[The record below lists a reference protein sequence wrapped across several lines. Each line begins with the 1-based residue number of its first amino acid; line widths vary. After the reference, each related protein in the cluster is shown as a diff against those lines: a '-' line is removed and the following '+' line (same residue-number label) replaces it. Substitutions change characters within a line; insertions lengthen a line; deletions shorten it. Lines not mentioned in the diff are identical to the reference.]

1 MYLNIQPL
9 YFLDSWADSGILD
22 WRCYVTPTTF
32 IVAWIC
38 SIHTL
43 QGGKE
48 MKKTLLKALAIS
60 LMFAAVSSVVFG
72 AGAAE
77 KSDDVTVNMFQLKVE
92 IKDAIDGYAADYSAA
107 TPGVTVKVE
116 TLGGG
121 GDYGGAMK
129 AKAQA
134 GQMPDIFM
142 IEGRGG
148 YDIWKDYIADLS
160 DQPWVADTD
169 LAFKVDGKVVGFP
182 VAIEGY
188 GMAYNAEI
196 LKKAGIN
203 PATLTTRAAYE
214 RAFKLLDSKKA
225 ELGIDAPVAMAASV
239 AGGMWWVA
247 GQHNLAAYW
256 GGGLDFTDTSIID
269 KALKGELDK
278 ERFMQY
284 TKYLQLLFKYADKK
298 ILLNGSYDDQV
309 GSFAQGK
316 TAFLHQ
322 GNWVDP
328 NLEQLGVTFEIGYAP
343 HAFLEKEQKGLYL
356 FAPSWYCV
364 NTKSPNAEAAKAFL
378 ASIATTPEG
387 HAYMVNE
394 AGMIPAFKSVKLK
407 PSGQLS
413 QALMAANAKGGNYG
427 VFFGMLPD
435 GAGQNIFGPI
445 FDLFAQNPNNTDQ
458 FIADMT
464 KAVAGLAK
472 K

>member
-1 MYLNIQPL
+1 M
-9 YFLDSWADSGILD
+9 
-22 WRCYVTPTTF
+22 
-32 IVAWIC
+32 
-38 SIHTL
+38 
-43 QGGKE
+43 
-48 MKKTLLKALAIS
+48 MKKTLLRFMAIS
-60 LMFAAVSSVVFG
+60 LMLAAAAGIAFG
-72 AGAAE
+72 TGAAE
-77 KSDDVTVNMFQLKVE
+77 KPQDVTINMFQLKVE
-92 IKDAIDGYAADYSAA
+92 IKDAIDAYAAQYSAA
-107 TPGVTVKVE
+107 HPGVTVKVE

-160 DQPWVADTD
+160 GEAWVADTD
-169 LAFKVDGKVVGFP
+169 LSFKVDGKVVGFP

-188 GMAYNAEI
+188 GLAYNADI
-196 LKKAGIN
+196 LKKAGID

-214 RAFKLLDSKKA
+214 KAFKLLESKKA

-256 GGGLDFTDTSIID
+256 GGGLDFNDTSIID
-269 KALKGELDK
+269 KALKGELDQA
-278 ERFMQY
+278 RFLQY
-284 TKYLQLLFKYADKK
+284 AKYLQLLFKYADKK

-328 NLEQLGVTFEIGYAP
+328 NLKQLGVTFKIGYAP
-343 HAFLEKEQKGLYL
+343 HAFLDVEEKGLYL

-364 NTKSPNAEAAKAFL
+364 NAKSPNAEAAKAFL
-378 ASIATTPEG
+378 ASIAMTPEG
-387 HAYMVNE
+387 HDYMVNK
-394 AGMIPAFKSVKLK
+394 AGMIPAFKSVTLK

-413 QALMAANAKGGNYG
+413 QALMEANAKGGNYG

-445 FDLFAQNPNNTDQ
+445 FDLFAQNPDNINQ

-472 K
+472 

>member
-1 MYLNIQPL
+1 M
-9 YFLDSWADSGILD
+9 
-22 WRCYVTPTTF
+22 R
-32 IVAWIC
+32 
-38 SIHTL
+38 
-43 QGGKE
+43 
-48 MKKTLLKALAIS
+48 KTALKALS
-60 LMFAAVSSVVFG
+60 LGMMAVVALG
-72 AGAAE
+72 ALSCAKAE
-77 KSDDVTVNMFQLKVE
+77 KKPENVTVNMFQLKVE
-92 IKDAIDGYAADYSAA
+92 IKDALDAYAAAYSAA
-107 TPGVTVKVE
+107 HPGVTVKVE

-129 AKAQA
+129 AKSQA

-160 DQPWVADTD
+160 AEPWVKDTD
-169 LAFKVDGKVVGFP
+169 LSFKVDGKVVGFP

-188 GMAYNAEI
+188 GLAYNAGI
-196 LKKAGIN
+196 LQKAGID

-214 RAFKLLDSKKA
+214 KALKLLDSRKK

-256 GGGLDFTDTSIID
+256 GGGLDFNDTSVIE
-269 KALKGELDK
+269 KALKGELD
-278 ERFMQY
+278 EARFMQY
-284 TKYLQLLFKYADKK
+284 AKYLQLLFRYADKK

-328 NLEQLGVTFEIGYAP
+328 NLKQLGVTFQIGYAP
-343 HAFLEKEQKGLYL
+343 HAFLDTEEKGLYL

-364 NTKSPNAEAAKAFL
+364 NSKSPNAKAAMDFL
-378 ASIATTPEG
+378 NSIAATPEG
-387 HAYMVNE
+387 HAYMVNQ
-394 AGMIPAFKSVKLK
+394 AGMIPAFKSVTLK

-413 QALMAANAKGGNYG
+413 QALMSANAKGGNYG

-435 GAGQNIFGPI
+435 GAGQNVFGPI
-445 FDLFAQNPNNTDQ
+445 FDLFAQNPDKIDQ
-458 FIADMT
+458 FIVDMK
-464 KAVAGLAK
+464 KAVANLPK

>member
-1 MYLNIQPL
+1 MRKTVLKVLAVGVLLAALPL
-9 YFLDSWADSGILD
+9 S
-22 WRCYVTPTTF
+22 
-32 IVAWIC
+32 
-38 SIHTL
+38 
-43 QGGKE
+43 
-48 MKKTLLKALAIS
+48 
-60 LMFAAVSSVVFG
+60 VFG
-72 AGAAE
+72 AGKPE
-77 KSDDVTVNMFQLKVE
+77 ESKDVTVNMFQLKVE
-92 IKDAIDGYAADYSAA
+92 IKDAIDGYAAKYSAA
-107 TPGVTVKVE
+107 TPGVTVRVE

-160 DQPWVADTD
+160 GEAWVKDTD
-169 LAFKVDGKVVGFP
+169 LAFMVDGKVVGFP

-196 LKKAGIN
+196 LQKAGID

-214 RAFKLLDSKKA
+214 SALKILDSKKA

-256 GGGLDFTDTSIID
+256 GGGLGFNDTSIIE
-269 KALKGELDK
+269 KALKGQLDDA
-278 ERFMQY
+278 RFLEY
-284 TKYLQLLFKYADKK
+284 AKYVQLLFKYADKK

-309 GSFAQGK
+309 GSFAQGR

-328 NLEQLGVTFEIGYAP
+328 NLKQLGVSFKIGYAP
-343 HAFLEKEQKGLYL
+343 HAFLTKEQKGLYL

-364 NTKSPNAEAAKAFL
+364 NTKSPNAAAAKAFL
-378 ASIATTPEG
+378 TSIATTSDG
-387 HAYMVNE
+387 HDYMVNQ
-394 AGMIPAFKSVKLK
+394 AGMIPAFKSVTLK

-435 GAGQNIFGPI
+435 GAGQNVFGPI
-445 FDLFAQNPNNTDQ
+445 FDLFAQNPDNLDQ
-458 FIADMT
+458 FIADM
-464 KAVAGLAK
+464 KRAVANLPK
-472 K
+472 M

>member
-1 MYLNIQPL
+1 M
-9 YFLDSWADSGILD
+9 
-22 WRCYVTPTTF
+22 RTT
-32 IVAWIC
+32 V
-38 SIHTL
+38 
-43 QGGKE
+43 
-48 MKKTLLKALAIS
+48 LKALVVGILIAA
-60 LMFAAVSSVVFG
+60 LPFAVFG
-72 AGAAE
+72 AGQPESAAT
-77 KSDDVTVNMFQLKVE
+77 KDATVNMFQLKVE
-92 IKDAIDGYAADYSAA
+92 IKDAIDGYAAKYSAA

-160 DQPWVADTD
+160 GEAWVKDTD
-169 LAFKVDGKVVGFP
+169 LAFMVDGKVKGFP

-196 LKKAGIN
+196 LQKAGID
-203 PATLTTRAAYE
+203 PAKLTTRAAYE
-214 RAFKLLDSKKA
+214 SALKILDSKKA

-256 GGGLDFTDTSIID
+256 GGGLDFNDTSIIE
-269 KALKGELDK
+269 KALKGQLDDA
-278 ERFMQY
+278 RFLEY
-284 TKYLQLLFKYADKK
+284 AKYVQLLFKYADKK

-328 NLEQLGVTFEIGYAP
+328 NLKQLGVNFKIGYAP
-343 HAFLEKEQKGLYL
+343 HAFLTAEQKGLYL

-364 NTKSPNAEAAKAFL
+364 NSQSPNAEAAKAFL
-378 ASIATTPEG
+378 ASIASTPDG
-387 HAYMVNE
+387 HDYMVNQ
-394 AGMIPAFKSVKLK
+394 AGMIPAFKSVTLK

-435 GAGQNIFGPI
+435 GAGQNVFGPI
-445 FDLFAQNPNNTDQ
+445 FDLFAQNPDNIDQ
-458 FIADMT
+458 FIADM
-464 KAVAGLAK
+464 KRAVANLSK
-472 K
+472 M